1 MKKLISIL
9 SLGALVVM
17 GTQCSSPK
25 PAESN
30 TQTEA
35 QKEFRII
42 RQLAEKQVLKKI
54 KQRVLKRGVEEVIFF
69 EACSF

>member
-9 SLGALVVM
+9 SFGAVVII

-25 PAESN
+25 PVESN
-30 TQTEA
+30 ALTES

-42 RQLAEKQVLKKI
+42 KQLAEKQWVKKI
-54 KQRVLKRGVEEVIFF
+54 KQRVLKKGFEEVIFF